1 MDKIKVGIIGSGGI
15 FRGSHAPYYEVSE
28 RAKIVAVA
36 DVNEQNAKSQAER
49 FGAEAYTDYRQVLDR
64 QDIDAVDVC
73 THPAPHC
80 EVVVAAAQAGKHI
93 LVEKPMCRNVAEADE
108 MIAAADDAK
117 VTLQVA
123 YVMRFDQNRMK
134 LKQLLDDGTLGEMH
148 LAYCNQVGWFNP
160 DRHPW
165 LFIKE
170 QSGGMLVEQ
179 AIHNLDAW
187 LWLYGGVSSVY
198 AQTSHVQLGGTYP
211 EQEKAVENNAT
222 IIFKFKSGGT
232 GMLIKSWAAEIGH
245 GGEGLVCSKGSA
257 ILSSPGL
264 RWKLHRQDEETFS
277 PEGRKLSSKGYSIE
291 HWLKCIVGEEEPTT
305 SGRVGRAGI
314 ELAEAAY
321 RSSASGASIA
331 LPL

>member
-1 MDKIKVGIIGSGGI
+1 MDKIKVGVIGSGGI

-36 DVNEQNAKSQAER
+36 DVNEGNAKSQAER

-64 QDIDAVDVC
+64 EDIDAVDVC

-80 EVVVAAAQAGKHI
+80 EIVIAAAQAGKHI

-108 MIAAADDAK
+108 MIAAADEAK

-123 YVMRFDQNRMK
+123 YVLRFEQSRMK
-134 LKQLLDDGTLGEMH
+134 LKQLLDDDALGEMH

-170 QSGGMLVEQ
+170 ESGGMLVEQ

-187 LWLYGGVSSVY
+187 LWLYGPVSSVY
-198 AQTSHVQLGGTYP
+198 AQTSHVPLGGTYP
-211 EQEKAVENNAT
+211 EPEKAVENNAT
-222 IIFKFKSGGT
+222 IIFKFQSGGT
-232 GMLIKSWAAEIGH
+232 GMLIKSWAAEIGY
-245 GGEGLVCSKGSA
+245 GGEGVVCSKGSA
-257 ILSSPGL
+257 NLSGPGL
-264 RWKLHRQDEETFS
+264 RWKLHRQNEETYS
-277 PEGRKLSSKGYSIE
+277 PEKRKLASKGYSIE

-321 RSSASGASIA
+321 RSSDSGKPVVLA
-331 LPL
+331 L